1 MKLDAKKMIERL
13 KEHYAI
19 QEDTQLAEFLGMQR
33 QKVYNWKRRNTV
45 DLKVILAK
53 CRDVD
58 LNWLFRGTPWEGSK
72 ELADLRARLEA
83 LEKKVKP

>member
-1 MKLDAKKMIERL
+1 VERL
-13 KEHYAI
+13 KEYYGI
-19 QEDTQLAEFLGMQR
+19 QEDTELAEYLGMQR

-58 LNWLFRGTPWEGSK
+58 LNWLFRGMPFEGSK
-72 ELADLRARLEA
+72 ELADLRARVEA
-83 LEKKVKP
+83 LEKSRK